1 MAVCNRCGAQ
11 IPDNSSVC
19 PSCGAAQENN
29 QNQAYVNQQPNYANY
44 VNGADYT
51 GQFDPNDIQQNKVM
65 AILAYLGFLFI
76 VPLLA
81 APNSPF
87 ARFHANQGLVLFL
100 FDLASGI
107 VMFIVNLALFFVPFV
122 GAIISSLLG
131 LVALAFM
138 ILGIVNASSG
148 SAKELPLIG
157 KIKIIK

>member
-100 FDLASGI
+100 LDLAIGVVSVALI
-107 VMFIVNLALFFVPFV
+107 FIPFV
-122 GAIISSLLG
+122 GGIISSLLG
-131 LVALAFM
+131 IAVVVLMV
-138 ILGIVNASSG
+138 LGIVNAATG
-148 SAKELPLIG
+148 SAKELPVIG

>member
-29 QNQAYVNQQPNYANY
+29 QNQAYVNQQPNYADY

-100 FDLASGI
+100 LDLAIGVVSVALI
-107 VMFIVNLALFFVPFV
+107 FIPFV
-122 GAIISSLLG
+122 GGIISSLLG
-131 LVALAFM
+131 IAVVVLMV
-138 ILGIVNASSG
+138 LGIVNAATG
-148 SAKELPLIG
+148 SAKELPVIG